1 MPLKF
6 GVIAL
11 ARTTFDMEFAEEM
24 KNQAFLALE
33 RSNIETVGPRTL
45 CCDGEQI
52 EAALNKINKKG
63 DIDLLLILQVTFT
76 DASMTVEM
84 ARQSKVPVGIWGVPE
99 PRKGD
104 RLRLNSYCGINLAA
118 HALGKANINYSW
130 LFSSPIEVDIEQKLK
145 SLMSPLTSKKVLP
158 EYVDYRDN
166 KAADRVVKKLKNA
179 SVSVL
184 GKHPDGFDTC
194 EYNASELSDL
204 TGTSVNQIKI
214 GDVFARAHLVS
225 SHRTKRHYVEAEKSL
240 IGLDNLNQEQLDR
253 SFRLLCAFED
263 IVDEKKANSLA
274 VRCWP
279 ETFTEYG
286 CAACAPMAI
295 MSQAGVPSACEADVY
310 GSVTTLLLQELVKE
324 PAWMADLVD
333 IDKADNTAVL
343 WHCGL
348 APISMCDPKVQA
360 EATIHTNRKMP
371 LLHQFPLKPGRITLA
386 RLSQA
391 KNKTKLMIAGAKVLR
406 APMAFT
412 GTSGVIQFD
421 KSVDEVCST
430 IMEEGLEHHYS
441 LAYGDHTDTLQQIA
455 HRLDIP
461 VLQLA

>member
-1 MPLKF
+1 MSLKF

-11 ARTTFDMEFAEEM
+11 ARTTFDIEFAEEM
-24 KNQAFLALE
+24 KNQAFLALD
-33 RSNIETVGPRTL
+33 RSNIETFGPRTL
-45 CCDGEQI
+45 CCDSEQT
-52 EAALNKINKKG
+52 EAALTKINEKS

-76 DASMTVEM
+76 DASMTIKM
-84 ARQSKVPVGIWGVPE
+84 AGQSKAPVGIWGVPE
-99 PRKGD
+99 PRKGG
-104 RLRLNSYCGINLAA
+104 RLRLNSYCGVNLAV
-118 HALGKANINYSW
+118 HALGKADINYSW
-130 LFSSPIEVDIEQKLK
+130 LFSSPSAVGIEQKLK
-145 SLMSPLTSKKVLP
+145 SLINPLTSKKVLP
-158 EYVDYRDN
+158 VYVDYRSN
-166 KAADRVVKKLKNA
+166 KIADRVVKKLKNA

-194 EYNASELSDL
+194 EYNANDLTDL
-204 TGTSVNQIKI
+204 TGTTINRAEI
-214 GDVFARAHLVS
+214 GDVFTRAQLVS
-225 SHRTKRHYVEAEKSL
+225 SDRAKKHYVEAEKSL

-253 SFRLLCAFED
+253 SFRLLCVLED
-263 IVDEKKANSLA
+263 IVEEKKANSLA

-286 CAACAPMAI
+286 CAACAPMAM
-295 MSQAGVPSACEADVY
+295 MSQAGVPSACEADVF

-333 IDKADNTAVL
+333 VDEADNTAVL

-348 APISMCDPKVQA
+348 APISMCDPRVQA

-391 KNKTKLMIAGAKVLR
+391 KNKKKLMIAGAEVLR

-412 GTSGVIQFD
+412 GTSGVIRFD
-421 KSVDEVCST
+421 KRVDEVCST

-441 LAYGDHTDTLQQIA
+441 LAYGDHTDTLQQVA